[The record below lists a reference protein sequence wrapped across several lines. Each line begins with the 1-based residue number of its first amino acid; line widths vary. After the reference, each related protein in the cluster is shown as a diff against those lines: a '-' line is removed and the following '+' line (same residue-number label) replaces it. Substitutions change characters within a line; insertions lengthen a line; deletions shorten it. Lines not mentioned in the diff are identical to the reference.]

1 MKLNTNYIFLIFVSG
16 NGYSKTI
23 IDRHGISVIGN
34 NVFLHL
40 KMCKHQQSQELV
52 IWRILNANS
61 AFEIREITCT

>member
-23 IDRHGISVIGN
+23 IDRHGKSVIGN

-40 KMCKHQQSQELV
+40 KMSKQSTVPRAGYL
-52 IWRILNANS
+52 ANPK
-61 AFEIREITCT
+61 RK